1 MPTPLSHAPPGT
13 RQLAGPAEIEAAL
26 AAGESVRLLLVR
38 DGDLPPDATV
48 LVERA
53 RAAGVEVRVSSAAA
67 LWRLSKTKPVADV
80 LALAGRDPHASLD
93 AALVAPGPV
102 WLLAG
107 VAYPGNAG
115 FAIRTAEVSGAAA
128 IVIDARFDRPAR
140 REAVRASMRAD
151 WFMPVFFE
159 RALPVVERARAA
171 GRRILAVEDVGRC
184 APWEVDLLAPALLV
198 IGGERYGIPPEL
210 LERSDETLRIPVAG
224 FIPSYNLQAAMA
236 AVAVERLRQE
246 ADATRTGAEGVGGN

>member
-1 MPTPLSHAPPGT
+1 MPPRVPHAPPGT
-13 RQLAGPAEIEAAL
+13 RQLAGPAQIEAAL
-26 AAGESVRLLLVR
+26 AAGERLRLLLVR
-38 DGDLPPDATV
+38 DGELAPDAAAV
-48 LVERA
+48 VERA

-67 LWRLSKTKPVADV
+67 LWRLAKTKPGCEV
-80 LALAGRDPHASLD
+80 LALSGRDPRASLD
-93 AALVAPGPV
+93 AALAAPGAF

-128 IVIDARFDRPAR
+128 IAIDGRFDRTAR

-159 RALPVVERARAA
+159 RALPVLERARSA
-171 GRRILAVEDVGRC
+171 GRRILAVEDVGRR
-184 APWEVDLLAPALLV
+184 APWEVDLLAPALFV
-198 IGGERYGIPPEL
+198 IGGERYGIAPEI
-210 LERSDETLRIPVAG
+210 LERCDETMRIPVAG

-236 AVAVERLRQE
+236 AVAIERLRQE
-246 ADATRTGAEGVGGN
+246 GR